1 MRGDKRRRRHGAA
14 IVALGFVMAACTVKL
29 PGGPDEGFYDD
40 VTSTT
45 TPAVPVL
52 SRDGEEIPLSEF
64 QITVNVDLTDT
75 GFVPETIFIPQGRG
89 VQLIL
94 RNRGDTE
101 HHYRVQGLVPNQ
113 ITWLASAEYN
123 LLQLQDEVPPEEMSE
138 AEHLLHHLIAFV
150 PFRDPSPFGV
160 TVLANEVHG
169 YAEPRSRD
177 IIRFIPTNTGTF
189 VVQDVLHPEITG
201 HVVVFAP

>member
-1 MRGDKRRRRHGAA
+1 MRGEMRRRRLGMAVA
-14 IVALGFVMAACTVKL
+14 VVALMAAACSVKL
-29 PGGPDEGFYDD
+29 PGGPDAGFYDD
-40 VTSTT
+40 PSSTT
-45 TPAVPVL
+45 SSTIPVL
-52 SRDGEEIPLSEF
+52 SRGDETIPLSEF

-75 GFVPETIFIPQGRG
+75 GFEPATVYIPQGRG

-94 RNRGDTE
+94 RNRGNTE
-101 HHYRVQGLVPNQ
+101 HHYRVQGLIPGQ

-160 TVLANEVHG
+160 TVLSNEVHG

-177 IIRFIPTNTGTF
+177 IIRFIPTNAGTF
-189 VVQDVLHPEITG
+189 EVQDVLHPEITG
-201 HVVVFAP
+201 RLVVFTP